1 MRTKARSD
9 CFERFELSE
18 RKRLNESF
26 KSQRSQ
32 KGMSIGWARCQIIS
46 KLNRTSEIR
55 RIKYVEK
62 DRADKK
68 MKLGNFENQ
77 RGIGSQAKVTR
88 KGVMKEK
95 EANGI
100 EKRENL
106 VNSRVEV
113 DWKE

>member
-1 MRTKARSD
+1 M
-9 CFERFELSE
+9 
-18 RKRLNESF
+18 
-26 KSQRSQ
+26 
-32 KGMSIGWARCQIIS
+32 
-46 KLNRTSEIR
+46 
-55 RIKYVEK
+55 EK
-62 DRADKK
+62 DRADKE

-88 KGVMKEK
+88 KRVMKEK